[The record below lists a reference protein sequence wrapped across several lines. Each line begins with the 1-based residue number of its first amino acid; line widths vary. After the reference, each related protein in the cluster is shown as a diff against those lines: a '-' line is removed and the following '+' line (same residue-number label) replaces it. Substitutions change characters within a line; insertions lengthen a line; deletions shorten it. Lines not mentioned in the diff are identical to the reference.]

1 MYYNNTDTKE
11 SIYGFFQL
19 QGDQTKKF
27 IDFEFTCNEKYQK
40 YSYEFLLHINWQADN
55 TLDLLINKSSKFLFY

>member
-1 MYYNNTDTKE
+1 MYYNNTDTNE

-40 YSYEFLLHINWQADN
+40 YSHEFLLHIN
-55 TLDLLINKSSKFLFY
+55 